1 MLTNE
6 SSWPGHEKEEEKD
19 HVGQLGLFGTALGK
33 LFFPKDDKQG
43 RRYFFA
49 ATAWNMNL

>member
-1 MLTNE
+1 MDYIMLTNE

-33 LFFPKDDKQG
+33 LFFPKDDKQC
-43 RRYFFA
+43 RRYFSA
-49 ATAWNMNL
+49 ATA